1 MNVCVCVCVCVSVFM
16 WGEVKKRENLA
27 DSTKEKSHRKTCL
40 QKGRGKKRG
49 KELQGECGESVE
61 VGE

>member
-1 MNVCVCVCVCVSVFM
+1 M